1 LRKSNFILIIAKS
14 YSYPRMLIRRRR
26 YRFTCISVRSVIE
39 ETIVVTDR
47 QRRRRPSLSSRE
59 DVATE

>member
-1 LRKSNFILIIAKS
+1 LRKNNFISIIAK
-14 YSYPRMLIRRRR
+14 SYPRMLIRKRRC
-26 YRFTCISVRSVIE
+26 RFTCTSIRSVIE